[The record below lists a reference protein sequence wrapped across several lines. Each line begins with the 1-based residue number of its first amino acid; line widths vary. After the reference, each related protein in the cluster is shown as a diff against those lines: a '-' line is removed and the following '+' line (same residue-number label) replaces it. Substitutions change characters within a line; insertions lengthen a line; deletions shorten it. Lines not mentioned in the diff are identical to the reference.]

1 MAVKIAPSILGADF
15 GNLERDIKKVE
26 EAKAEMLHIDVMD
39 GNFVPNIAFG
49 PDQIQMLRGKT
60 DLFFDVH
67 LMIQNPDLLIP
78 RFAQAGSDMIV
89 VHQEATIHL
98 HRTIKLIQ
106 SFGIKVGVSLVPATP
121 VETLRYVL
129 DEVDLVLLMT
139 VNPGYGGQSFI
150 PSCYQKIRDLKAL
163 IGQRPIDIQVDGGI
177 NLETA
182 PKAVQAGANVLVAGS
197 FAFKGDVAENI
208 ESLRKSLNF

>member
-1 MAVKIAPSILGADF
+1 MDVKIAPSILGADF

-26 EAKAEMLHIDVMD
+26 ECRVEMLHIDVMD

-49 PDQIQMLRGKT
+49 PDQIKMLRGKT

-78 RFAQAGSDMIV
+78 RFAEAGADMIV
-89 VHQEATIHL
+89 VHQEATVHL
-98 HRTIKLIQ
+98 HRTLKLIQ
-106 SFGIKVGVSLVPATP
+106 SFGVKAGVSLTPATSL
-121 VETLRYVL
+121 ETLRYVL
-129 DEVDLVLLMT
+129 DEVDMVLLMT

-150 PSCYQKIRDLKAL
+150 PACYDKIRDLKEMIAH
-163 IGQRPIDIQVDGGI
+163 RPIDIQVDGGI

-182 PKAVQAGANVLVAGS
+182 KKAVAAGANVLVAGS
-197 FAFKGDVAENI
+197 FTFKGDVAENI
-208 ESLRKSLNF
+208 RNLRETARI

>member
-1 MAVKIAPSILGADF
+1 MDVKIAPSILGADF

-26 EAKAEMLHIDVMD
+26 ECRVEMLHIDVMD

-49 PDQIQMLRGKT
+49 PDQIKMLRGKT

-78 RFAQAGSDMIV
+78 RFAEAGADMIV
-89 VHQEATIHL
+89 VHQEATVHL
-98 HRTIKLIQ
+98 HRTLKLIQ
-106 SFGIKVGVSLVPATP
+106 SFGVKAGVSLTPATSL
-121 VETLRYVL
+121 ETLRYVL
-129 DEVDLVLLMT
+129 DEVDMVLLMT

-150 PSCYQKIRDLKAL
+150 PACYDKIRDLKKMIAH
-163 IGQRPIDIQVDGGI
+163 RPIDIQVDGGI

-182 PKAVQAGANVLVAGS
+182 KKAVAAGANVLVAGS
-197 FAFKGDVAENI
+197 FTFKGDVAENI
-208 ESLRKSLNF
+208 RNLRETARI